1 MRAPYHLGIVLSIAA
16 ATHARLSEAG
26 ALDED
31 GAALLAEAPDVETVL
46 VRLLRAG
53 DEAKHNAEAVGERI
67 AALQARQGRYWAR
80 SDECRRAVVAI
91 MDAAGLTKFRHPEF
105 TVSLSAGRPGVVVTD
120 EAALPDR
127 FVRVERKP
135 LLLAIKAAMDDG
147 EVVPG
152 AEMQNTMPTLTVRT
166 K

>member
-1 MRAPYHLGIVLSIAA
+1 MSGTWHLGIVLSLAA
-16 ATHARLSEAG
+16 AAHARLSAAG

-31 GAALLAEAPDVETVL
+31 GAALMAEAPDVETVL
-46 VRLLRAG
+46 VRFLRAG
-53 DEAKHNAEAVGERI
+53 DEAKHNAEAVAERI
-67 AALQARQGRYWAR
+67 AALQARQSRYKAQAE
-80 SDECRRAVVAI
+80 ECRRCVLAI
-91 MDAAGLTKFRHPEF
+91 MDVAGMAKFRHPEF
-105 TVSLSAGRPGVVVTD
+105 TVSLSPGRPGVVVTD

-135 LLLAIKAAMDDG
+135 NMAALREALTDG

-152 AEMQNTMPTLTVRT
+152 VEWTNGAPQLTVRT

>member
-1 MRAPYHLGIVLSIAA
+1 MTSPYHLGIVLSIAA
-16 ATHARLSEAG
+16 ATHARLAEAG

-46 VRLLRAG
+46 VRMLRAG
-53 DEAKHNAEAVGERI
+53 DEAHHNAEAVGERI
-67 AALQARQGRYWAR
+67 AALQARQARYKAQAE
-80 SDECRRAVVAI
+80 ECRRAVMAI

-120 EAALPDR
+120 ESALPDR

-135 LLLAIKAAMDDG
+135 NLSALREAMEDG
-147 EVVPG
+147 EVILG
-152 AEMQNTMPTLTVRT
+152 AEWSNAAPRLTVRT